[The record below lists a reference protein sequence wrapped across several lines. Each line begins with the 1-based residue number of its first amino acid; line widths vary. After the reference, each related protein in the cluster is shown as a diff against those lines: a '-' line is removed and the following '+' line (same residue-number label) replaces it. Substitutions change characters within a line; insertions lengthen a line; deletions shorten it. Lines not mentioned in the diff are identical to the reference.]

1 MWTIVTD
8 PGGRPGPSFLVQCLE
23 LSDLCRVT
31 NITLRLRQTHGA
43 RRFPCASGMTI
54 EKLLGPA
61 LGGVERAYS
70 PSSNDHSKL

>member
-61 LGGVERAYS
+61 LDGVERAYS
-70 PSSNDHSKL
+70 PSPNDHSKL